1 MTYRRRV
8 CENEIYERNETHFVV
23 EGGGERALFL
33 G

>member
-1 MTYRRRV
+1 MKYRIKV

-23 EGGGERALFL
+23 EGDGERALLL